1 MIMPYFIIRS
11 VEHCIPTY
19 DPPGFHTR
27 MAITTTTLTT
37 TIVAIILVIV
47 KTPRMLYY
55 CRTYQSKIEK
65 RGRRRIG
72 ELCWIELLG

>member
-1 MIMPYFIIRS
+1 
-11 VEHCIPTY
+11 
-19 DPPGFHTR
+19 

-72 ELCWIELLG
+72 ELCWMELLG